1 MNDTTTGTTYWFTEH
16 GEWGTVPVS
25 HVFFGPEHHA
35 NMHESFDM
43 VNDSK
48 YPDWAMYLAA
58 RPHELA
64 STGGVLRYCTNC
76 EDLAD
81 QFGIM

>member
-35 NMHESFDM
+35 NIHEAFELQHDYH
-43 VNDSK
+43 

-58 RPHELA
+58 RPHELT
-64 STGGVLRYCTNC
+64 STGTSHCTTC

-81 QFGIM
+81 QFGMM